1 MSKQSWTSF
10 LKSQLTRAMGN
21 KHSIMDEA
29 DVLIRRKTNRYGP
42 KGSMA
47 KNNGYLKVARNEITG
62 RFESMK

>member
-1 MSKQSWTSF
+1 MSKKSWASF
-10 LKSQLTRAMGN
+10 LKTQLQRAMLH
-21 KHSIMDEA
+21 KHPTMEEA
-29 DVLIRRKTNRYGP
+29 DVVFRRKTNRYGP